1 MPSSGIDGPA
11 DASVDLD
18 RGAVDAKRPAE
29 RVAQTPDER
38 GRALVP
44 AGPDGE
50 HDELVAADAG
60 DRVRFAD
67 DGLEPPRKCLQD
79 RVAGSVASHVVD
91 VLEAVQVDRYQRERL
106 ARSA

>member
-1 MPSSGIDGPA
+1 MLPSISTAAPSTRNG
-11 DASVDLD
+11 LT
-18 RGAVDAKRPAE
+18 E
-29 RVAQTPDER
+29 RVAKTPDER
-38 GRALVP
+38 GRALVS

-60 DRVRFAD
+60 DRVRFPD

-79 RVAGSVASHVVD
+79 RVAGTVASHVVD
-91 VLEAVQVDRYQRERL
+91 VLEAVQVDRDQRERL